1 MKRNNFKQKGSRVA
15 RTARIQQRGLQ
26 EVLQRKLFS
35 YLFTA
40 SVFVTLSN
48 APYAANAGTVSL
60 YAARPK
66 TIVRNTATNWSAQ
79 QVTHTTPDHRSS
91 TDYVVPRLPLS
102 SVHARTAFQRK
113 VLIQR
118 SQQDLG
124 RAWCA
129 DLKQVGLVEM
139 DRTRPRTRTRYKW
152 APLLLAFCRPTT
164 TTHRGRSKVYSES
177 ACVTG
182 DGCCGHP

>member
-1 MKRNNFKQKGSRVA
+1 MQE
-15 RTARIQQRGLQ
+15 QQGYSNEGCRKCCSAVQAVLLQ

-66 TIVRNTATNWSAQ
+66 KIVRNTATNWSAQ
-79 QVTHTTPDHRSS
+79 QVTHTNPDHRSS

-164 TTHRGRSKVYSES
+164 TTHRGRSKVYSEC